1 MGRLQFVLLMPS
13 WRGWGF
19 GKFMGQAGR
28 MFDLRLGRV
37 AIRWWTYSGKRPLF
51 FDQRKMLV

>member
-19 GKFMGQAGR
+19 GKFR
-28 MFDLRLGRV
+28 
-37 AIRWWTYSGKRPLF
+37 GKMAECLICAS
-51 FDQRKMLV
+51 VV